1 MERSQLF
8 IFRVLRTILHFPAMP
23 IAICGLLALAVANGI
38 GRFAF
43 TPILPLMQEDADV
56 SVVQGGWLASANYLG
71 YLIGALWAMLH
82 RVDRIRAVRV
92 SLLATGLATL
102 AMAFADGM
110 LAWLALRWAAGVSS
124 AWALIH
130 VTAWCLD
137 RLAAHRRPL
146 LNGIVFAGVGA
157 GVVVAGLVCV
167 VLMSM
172 DSGFRSAWLA
182 LGAIALLVA
191 GGVWPV
197 FTPGGPAT
205 SAGERMQAGFK
216 WSGDAVRLVFCYGAF
231 GLGYIIP
238 GTFIPVMAKRVIHD
252 PLIFGWAWPVFGLAA
267 AASTLFAV
275 PLLSKLDNRS
285 VWRAAASAMAL
296 GVVSPLFL
304 PGLTGIVLAA
314 VLVGGTFMVI
324 TMVGMQEAR
333 RVAGTNAGVLIA
345 ALTSAFAAGQI
356 AGPLLVSYFAGRAGG
371 FSAALWLACGFLVL
385 SVVFLGPSPAGNEIR
400 KAYDRS

>member
-1 MERSQLF
+1 ML
-8 IFRVLRTILHFPAMP
+8 

-43 TPILPLMQEDADV
+43 TPILPLMQEDAGV
-56 SVVQGGWLASANYLG
+56 SVAQGGWLASANYAG
-71 YLIGALWAMLH
+71 YLVGALWAMLH
-82 RVDRIRAVRV
+82 RVDRIRAVRA

-102 AMAFADGM
+102 AMGFAGGM
-110 LAWLALRWAAGVSS
+110 PAWLALRFAAGVSS

-137 RLAAHRRPL
+137 RTAADRRPI

-157 GVVVAGLVCV
+157 GVLIAGVVCV
-167 VLMSM
+167 LLMSLG
-172 DSGFRSAWLA
+172 SSASSAWLA
-182 LGAIALLVA
+182 LGAIALVVA

-197 FTPGGPAT
+197 FTPGGPA
-205 SAGERMQAGFK
+205 SGAGERTQAGFT

-238 GTFIPVMAKRVIHD
+238 GTFIPVMAKQVIHD
-252 PLIFGWAWPVFGLAA
+252 PLVFGWAWPVFGLAA
-267 AASTLFAV
+267 AVSTLVAV
-275 PLLSKLDNRS
+275 LLPARLSNRS

-296 GVVSPLFL
+296 GVISPLFV
-304 PGLTGIVLAA
+304 PGLAGVVLAA
-314 VLVGGTFMVI
+314 LLVGGTFMVI
-324 TMVGMQEAR
+324 TMVGVQEAR
-333 RVAGTNAGVLIA
+333 RVAGPHAGVLIA
-345 ALTSAFAAGQI
+345 ALTAAFAAGQI

-385 SVVFLGPSPAGNEIR
+385 SVASLGRSP
-400 KAYDRS
+400 

>member
-1 MERSQLF
+1 MNVLYYSF
-8 IFRVLRTILHFPAMP
+8 FAFGAPSYTFRAMP

-43 TPILPLMQEDADV
+43 TPILPLMQEDAGV
-56 SVVQGGWLASANYLG
+56 SVVQSGWLASANYAG
-71 YLIGALWAMLH
+71 YLVGALWAMLH
-82 RVDRIRAVRV
+82 RVDRVRAVRV

-102 AMAFADGM
+102 AMAFAEGM
-110 LAWLALRWAAGVSS
+110 PAWLALRLAAGVSS

-130 VTAWCLD
+130 VSAWCLD
-137 RLAAHRRPL
+137 RLAAERRPL

-172 DSGFRSAWLA
+172 GSGSTSAWLA
-182 LGAIALLVA
+182 LGAVALVVA

-197 FTPGGPAT
+197 FTPGGPT
-205 SAGERMQAGFK
+205 TGPGPRLQAGFK
-216 WSGDAVRLVFCYGAF
+216 WSGDAARLVFCYGAF

-238 GTFIPVMAKRVIHD
+238 GTFIPVMAKQVIRD
-252 PLIFGWAWPVFGLAA
+252 PLVFGWAWPVFGLAA

-275 PLLSKLDNRS
+275 LLLGKLDNRS

-333 RVAGTNAGVLIA
+333 RVAGPNAGVLIA

>member
-1 MERSQLF
+1 ML
-8 IFRVLRTILHFPAMP
+8 

-43 TPILPLMQEDADV
+43 TPILPLMQEDAGV
-56 SVVQGGWLASANYLG
+56 SVAQGGWLASANYAG
-71 YLIGALWAMLH
+71 YLVGALWAMLH

-102 AMAFADGM
+102 AMAFAHGIP
-110 LAWLALRWAAGVSS
+110 AWLALRWAAGVSS

-137 RLAAHRRPL
+137 RLAAERRPL

-157 GVVVAGLVCV
+157 GVLIAGLVCV
-167 VLMSM
+167 VLMALGS
-172 DSGFRSAWLA
+172 SARSAWLA

-191 GGVWPV
+191 GSVWPV
-197 FTPGGPAT
+197 FAPGGPT
-205 SAGERMQAGFK
+205 TGDQGIPAGFK
-216 WSGDAVRLVFCYGAF
+216 WSGDAARLVFCYGAF

-238 GTFIPVMAKRVIHD
+238 ATFIPVMAKQVIRD
-252 PLIFGWAWPVFGLAA
+252 PLVFGWAWPVFGLAA
-267 AASTLFAV
+267 AVSTLVAV
-275 PLLSKLDNRS
+275 VLPAKLNNRS
-285 VWRAAASAMAL
+285 VWRTAAAAMAL

-304 PGLTGIVLAA
+304 PGLAGVVLAA
-314 VLVGGTFMVI
+314 LLVGGTFMVI

-333 RVAGTNAGVLIA
+333 RVAGPHAGVLIA

-356 AGPLLVSYFAGRAGG
+356 AGPLLVSHFAERAGG
-371 FSAALWLACGFLVL
+371 FSAALWLACGFLAL
-385 SVVFLGPSPAGNEIR
+385 SVASLGRTS
-400 KAYDRS
+400 